1 MADKAETGKTE
12 TDTSNTDNPDTNK
25 SETAGEAARKTQAR
39 AGEAAKEVRA
49 KASAAAQKTRRKA
62 STTTKRAASRS
73 KKQVEKVADEIKDSA
88 GEAGTSDLGSKVRER
103 AQSAKQRVEAEAER
117 GFEQGKKRVVSQ
129 VQGVAEALR
138 KTGEQLRQ
146 EDQTDLAGY
155 TDRLANSVENVSSYL
170 DQKGVR
176 GAVSDLEGFARQRPG
191 LFVGGA
197 LAVGLVAARFL
208 RSSGNRR

>member
-1 MADKAETGKTE
+1 VADKAETGKTE
-12 TDTSNTDNPDTNK
+12 TDISNTDTPDTNK
-25 SETAGEAARKTQAR
+25 NETVGETARKTQAR

-88 GEAGTSDLGSKVRER
+88 SEDGAGDLGSKVRER